1 MTASV
6 SISNV
11 TPHDFPKLEIS
22 VTSILGFYTRAKAGQ
37 HRLSRSCERRGL
49 GCDQVHCVTKIP
61 SLANHSLCGRVI
73 TDAYVL
79 SEVSTKSTTLTVR
92 NVPDVAQLN

>member
-1 MTASV
+1 MTFLNWKSLSQAFSAFTQGPRLVNTAYLGVAS
-6 SISNV
+6 
-11 TPHDFPKLEIS
+11 
-22 VTSILGFYTRAKAGQ
+22 AG
-37 HRLSRSCERRGL
+37 GL